1 METRTKRA
9 PGFTLIEIV
18 LVISLA
24 GILTAITL
32 SKAAGF
38 IDRIEV
44 HGATTEAES
53 MFSRARHIAI
63 ARGTQ
68 TTLDIDP
75 IRQTLSI
82 RTATESLSS
91 RDLGAA
97 HGVDMATNK
106 TSITYSPIGV
116 GYGAA
121 NFTMILSRGR
131 VADTIYVSR
140 LGRVRH

>member
-1 METRTKRA
+1 MQRRN
-9 PGFTLIEIV
+9 GFTLIEIV
-18 LVISLA
+18 LVTSLA
-24 GILTAITL
+24 GILTAVTL
-32 SKAAGF
+32 SKAGGF

-44 HGATTEAES
+44 RGATTEAES

-63 ARGTQ
+63 ARGIQ

-75 IRQTLSI
+75 VRKILSI
-82 RTATESLSS
+82 KSAAEVLSS

-97 HGVDMATNK
+97 HGVNISTNK

-121 NFTMILSRGR
+121 NFTMIFSRGR
-131 VADTIYVSR
+131 SADTIYVSR

>member
-1 METRTKRA
+1 MRTRQ
-9 PGFTLIEIV
+9 GFTLIEIV

-24 GILTAITL
+24 DILTAITL
-32 SKAAGF
+32 SKAGTF
-38 IDRIEV
+38 IDRIHV
-44 HGATTEAES
+44 HGATIEAES

-63 ARGTQ
+63 AHGIQ

-75 IRQTLSI
+75 VRQTISI
-82 RTATESLSS
+82 RAANEVLTS
-91 RDLGAA
+91 RDFNAS
-97 HGVDMATNK
+97 HGVDIDTNK

-131 VADTIYVSR
+131 TADTIYVSR

>member
-1 METRTKRA
+1 MSTQR
-9 PGFTLIEIV
+9 GFTVIEVVIV
-18 LVISLA
+18 ITIA
-24 GILTAITL
+24 GLLSAITI
-32 SKAAGF
+32 ARAGGF

-44 HGATTEAES
+44 HGATMEVES

-63 ARGTQ
+63 ARGTP
-68 TTLDIDP
+68 TILDIDP
-75 IRQTLSI
+75 VRSTLSI
-82 RTATESLSS
+82 RGSTEVLSS
-91 RDLGAA
+91 RDLSAA
-97 HGVDMATNK
+97 HGVDLNANR

-121 NFTMILSRGR
+121 NFTMILSRGQ

>member
-1 METRTKRA
+1 MERRRKLT
-9 PGFTLIEIV
+9 PGFTLIELV

-32 SKAAGF
+32 SKAGSF
-38 IDRIEV
+38 IDRTEV
-44 HGATTEAES
+44 RGATTEAES

-63 ARGTQ
+63 ARGIQ

-75 IRQTLSI
+75 AQQTLSI
-82 RTATESLSS
+82 RTDTESLSS

-97 HGVDMATNK
+97 HGVAIATNK

-131 VADTIYVSR
+131 AADTIYVSR

>member
-1 METRTKRA
+1 MRA
-9 PGFTLIEIV
+9 HNGFTLIELV

-32 SKAAGF
+32 SKAGRF
-38 IDRIEV
+38 IDRVEV
-44 HGATTEAES
+44 RGATTEAES

-63 ARGTQ
+63 SRGMQ
-68 TTLDIDP
+68 TALDIDP
-75 IRQTLSI
+75 VRETLSI
-82 RTATESLSS
+82 RAANEVLTS
-91 RDLGAA
+91 RDLNAA
-97 HGVDMATNK
+97 HGVDIDTNK

-131 VADTIYVSR
+131 AADTIYVSR